1 MKLITLALVLSA
13 TLTAQDLKLMADT
26 HTRDSSPETP
36 LGSLPQLLVD
46 ANSTA
51 YLEFASDLIDSTQ
64 RSSDLR
70 RATLRLFVNRRVSPG
85 AISTTTLC
93 REVSEARLTHNNRP
107 SSGCPVRSEII
118 TSLSQQ
124 QQFMDINVT
133 EAVRSILGTGVPI
146 SFMLT
151 VWPQSPGGSVLFDSK
166 ESVTTAHAPRL
177 ILDFIPSQGPTGPQG
192 PAGPTGAT
200 GPQGPPG
207 PTGATGATGP
217 AGPMGLMGPA
227 ADFSNIVWQSNL
239 NSCPANAYCTLN
251 ALCQGGRI
259 LVTGGCG
266 VRDFDAREEDFALVY
281 SGPDISG
288 IWSPTGSRVIG
299 WRCTV
304 HNTNLSSPRIF
315 EIWHACAPAK

>member
-1 MKLITLALVLSA
+1 MKLITLTLILSA
-13 TLTAQDLKLMADT
+13 TLSAQDLKLIADT

-207 PTGATGATGP
+207 PTGATGP
-217 AGPMGLMGPA
+217 AGPMGPMGPA
-227 ADFSNIVWQSNL
+227 GDFSNISWGSRLSACRSNEKC
-239 NSCPANAYCTLN
+239 NVIWNCPSGTVV
-251 ALCQGGRI
+251 
-259 LVTGGCG
+259 VTGGCG
-266 VRDFDAREEDFALVY
+266 IRDFAAEISDFFLIY
-281 SGPDISG
+281 SGPNISG
-288 IWSPTGSRVIG
+288 VWSPNSSTVTG
-299 WRCTV
+299 WTCTV
-304 HNTNLSSPRIF
+304 NNLSSSSERIF
-315 EIWHACAPAK
+315 EIWRACAPAR